1 LRRRGQC
8 LSKFTVIDGDAKPDQ
23 VGDLLRRYDQ
33 QWNDFIRLQEYEAK
47 RLRAVYESLLAA
59 GFDEEQALALTQ

>member
-1 LRRRGQC
+1 